1 MSAENRERIRSQGS
15 LVLIADFPEF
25 GKLLGHR
32 VLSHIFRDLE
42 FKDPKFSSG
51 YNISKPPQ
59 SPVWFWYQDWCG
71 WNEPSSFIDQMT

>member
-1 MSAENRERIRSQGS
+1 MSAEHRERIRSQGS

-25 GKLLGHR
+25 GKLPGHR
-32 VLSHIFRDLE
+32 ALSHIFKDIE

-51 YNISKPPQ
+51 YNISKLLH

-71 WNEPSSFIDQMT
+71 WNEPSSFTDQMA